1 MKCRECGNDILQ
13 SAQFCGNCGA
23 SIDYNFPEVNISHNT
38 QVDFTTAIGLGFNRV
53 FDFRGRSSRAEYWW
67 WVLFSVLGD
76 VILSIV
82 DVAMGTYNA
91 QSGSGL
97 ISTIFGFFI
106 LIPSIALGVRRL
118 HDINKSGWW
127 WFMDQ
132 FSLFMAYERY
142 KDKLNFYT
150 FNKNFM
156 NFDNTVELIM
166 YSAKGT
172 NKESEDY
179 KKLMQKYSF

>member
-13 SAQFCGNCGA
+13 SAQFCRNCGA

-53 FDFRGRSSRAEYWW
+53 FDFRGRSSRAEFWW

-127 WFMDQ
+127 MLMWAVFWLVVPFIVLIWWAIKPSHRGANKYGPDPTLAGDQ
-132 FSLFMAYERY
+132 
-142 KDKLNFYT
+142 N
-150 FNKNFM
+150 
-156 NFDNTVELIM
+156 
-166 YSAKGT
+166 
-172 NKESEDY
+172 ES
-179 KKLMQKYSF
+179 F

>member
-13 SAQFCGNCGA
+13 SAQFCGSCGA
-23 SIDYNFPEVNISHNT
+23 SVNFDLNEVNITHKT
-38 QVDFTTAIGLGFNRV
+38 HVGFTTAIGLGFNRV

-67 WVLFSVLGD
+67 WILFSVLGD

-82 DVAMGTYNA
+82 DGAMGTYNA

-127 WFMDQ
+127 
-132 FSLFMAYERY
+132 SLMWLVFW
-142 KDKLNFYT
+142 
-150 FNKNFM
+150 
-156 NFDNTVELIM
+156 LIVPLIVLLWWATKPS
-166 YSAKGT
+166 YQGT
-172 NKESEDY
+172 NKYGPDPT
-179 KKLMQKYSF
+179 QAGDQNDAF